1 MTEKEIGE
9 IRRHTRRDRSNMT
22 AIYGCFVND
31 NREII
36 SKFRLSTGMMPEN
49 EGDKYFAALKRNLSG
64 TLGKNLIDITFRTQ
78 QVADSP
84 EHKLLMTLRDSQL
97 KDEEALDTFY
107 QKIVDSVVM
116 DTAYLI
122 LIGCDAYDVP
132 FKAKDDSVQADNSGE
147 TYRYILCG
155 VCPVKQSKPVLEY
168 KAQQKEFHDSAI
180 TQQMSAPVLGF
191 LFPAFDNRS
200 TNIYNA
206 LLYSKDAGNNHESF
220 VTALFH
226 TQPAMAAKDQKRSF
240 EALLGSA
247 LNDECSLDV
256 VQAVHSEI
264 GQMIQMHKESK
275 VEEPLMLSKESVKA
289 VLASSGIS
297 EEKQAKFS
305 VDYDETFGYEAQLH
319 PRNVID
325 QKQFEIKTPD
335 VTIKVNPERSDLI
348 ETRVIGGVKY
358 ILICA
363 DESVEFNG
371 VSINITEE

>member
-49 EGDKYFAALKRNLSG
+49 EADKYFAALKRNLSG

-305 VDYDETFGYEAQLH
+305 VDYDETFGFEAQLH

-363 DESVEFNG
+363 DESVEVNG